1 MAGKRKPGVGK
12 TPGSKLRPNPPKQ
25 TVFDE
30 ILEDLPETPHAI
42 ADDSDW
48 WDRREHACDLLRTLV
63 ERGLVFEI
71 RDGKLHVGPNAEI
84 RAELEAH
91 MPATRWLIVEIGE
104 GRWPLPAVARLPER
118 PFDLRQNRD
127 DLIQF
132 AAYSGVSILRIGP
145 ELHFRGSQEA
155 IDDIDC
161 CISAVPELMVPLLID
176 AILETLPERVP

>member
-1 MAGKRKPGVGK
+1 MAGKRKPGVAK
-12 TPGSKLRPNPPKQ
+12 TPGSEVRPNSPKQ

-30 ILEDLPETPHAI
+30 TLGDLPETPHAI
-42 ADDSDW
+42 SGDANW
-48 WDRREHACDLLRTLV
+48 WDRREQAFDLLCTLV

-71 RDGKLHVGPNAEI
+71 RDGELHVGPNAEI

-104 GRWPLPAVARLPER
+104 GRWPLPPVARLPEP

-155 IDDIDC
+155 IEDIDR
-161 CISAVPELMVPLLID
+161 CINAVPEVMVPLLID
-176 AILETLPERVP
+176 AILETIPDREP